1 MKPEELLFSTRV
13 AHANSEE
20 DCPVIFFTTL
30 ETWQKDR
37 ESCVAVT
44 GKDFPEGILAA
55 CGVSPDEITE
65 GQFLLEYP
73 EKPLSV
79 VIAALKQ
86 AGFQQD
92 PAFDAFIADDT
103 KP

>member
-1 MKPEELLFSTRV
+1 MKPEDFLFSTRV
-13 AHANSEE
+13 AHAHSEE
-20 DCPVIFFTTL
+20 DCPVIFFTTV

-37 ESCVAVT
+37 ECCAAVT
-44 GKDFPEGILAA
+44 GKDFPEGVLAA

-73 EKPLSV
+73 EKQLNV

-92 PAFDAFIADDT
+92 AAFDAFIADET
-103 KP
+103 NP